1 MSLAIAG
8 MGWVTPL
15 GNGVDAVWE
24 SLLRGDEASATAIS
38 EQFGDRS
45 YSAFRVPESAV
56 TGLAHPRLRRA
67 SVISRFAATAGL
79 EALQAAGL
87 KVDSQNAGRIALIFA
102 ISNGGV
108 IYTKRFYRDVVE
120 TGAQSASP
128 LLFPETVFNAP
139 ASHLAAIL
147 GVTGTTYTVVGDGA
161 VGLLAIKMAEDVMT
175 DKSLDYCLVVGTE
188 EIDWL
193 LCDAYRRW
201 RLLRSAPPI
210 EPFGKQKRGMIL
222 SEGAGAILLAR
233 EGTIIIE
240 RAHPGGC
247 YGRRAEAEEILKGI
261 LRDLS
266 RVEIDFVI
274 SSANGTF
281 IDQAE
286 QGALEQVIPNAI
298 TYAAKPALGESV
310 GASGLWQV
318 ILGAQALRSWGTS
331 ACAARRPSYFVAAFA
346 FTHGS
351 GWRGPGNHLK
361 LWSQSASS
369 RLATGP
375 SLMLRSHCR
384 ARNSR
389 RPPYQFFVTYVKSVV
404 RTQPARNC
412 VQRSGTSRQV
422 NFPSAI
428 SSHAALG
435 G

>member
-1 MSLAIAG
+1 

-15 GNGVDAVWE
+15 GNGVDAVCE
-24 SLLRGDEASATAIS
+24 RLLRGDEASATPIS
-38 EQFGDRS
+38 ELFADRS
-45 YSAFRVPESAV
+45 YSVFRVTEGGV

-79 EALQAAGL
+79 EALQAAGV
-87 KVDSQNAGRIALIFA
+87 KVDSQNAGRISLIFA

-161 VGLLAIKMAEDVMT
+161 VGLLAIKMAEDVMM

-222 SEGAGAILLAR
+222 SEGAGAIVLSQ
-233 EGTIIIE
+233 EGLITIE

-247 YGRRAEAEEILKGI
+247 YGKRAEAEEILKRIVG
-261 LRDLS
+261 DLS
-266 RVEIDFVI
+266 QVEIDFVI

-286 QGALEQVIPNAI
+286 QGALEQVIPDAV
-298 TYAAKPALGESV
+298 TYTAKPALGESV

-318 ILGAQALRSWGTS
+318 ILGAQALR
-331 ACAARRPSYFVAAFA
+331 
-346 FTHGS
+346 HGELPPVLHADPAIS
-351 GWRGPGNHLK
+351 L
-361 LWSQSASS
+361 
-369 RLATGP
+369 RLARSCMPLEGARQAVIL
-375 SLMLRSHCR
+375 SSGVNQQVAGLRL
-384 ARNSR
+384 
-389 RPPYQFFVTYVKSVV
+389 
-404 RTQPARNC
+404 
-412 VQRSGTSRQV
+412 
-422 NFPSAI
+422 
-428 SSHAALG
+428 ALR
-435 G
+435 